1 MEFLLQILGLQGQ
14 VIPWISVLGL
24 FLFLAGFIIGLGAV
38 TVIDLNGFL
47 GIRSVYWTETT
58 IRVHK
63 VTKPL
68 IWLGIFLAILGG
80 SIFYSNNPFSP
91 IIVVQGF
98 LAFLL
103 CLNGCFLSFYI
114 SPLLLK
120 KEKKEKGHIT
130 LLSSSLQ
137 AKIAVSFVISF
148 VGWWSSL
155 LLLILYLLTTQ

>member
-14 VIPWISVLGL
+14 VISWISVLGL

-38 TVIDLNGFL
+38 TVIDLHGFL
-47 GIRSVYWTETT
+47 GMHSTYWTKTT
-58 IRVHK
+58 IRAHK

-68 IWLGIFLAILGG
+68 IWIGIFLTILGG
-80 SIFYSNNPFSP
+80 YIFYSNNPFSSI
-91 IIVVQGF
+91 IIVQSV
-98 LAFLL
+98 LTVTLI
-103 CLNGCFLSFYI
+103 LNGCFLSFYI

-137 AKIAVSFVISF
+137 VKIAVSFVISF

-155 LLLILYLLTTQ
+155 LLLVLYLLVVR

>member
-1 MEFLLQILGLQGQ
+1 MEFLLQVLGLQGQ
-14 VIPWISVLGL
+14 VIPWISVFGL
-24 FLFLAGFIIGLGAV
+24 FLFLAGFIVGLGAV
-38 TVIDLNGFL
+38 TVIDLHGFL
-47 GIRSVYWTETT
+47 GIRSIYWTETT
-58 IRVHK
+58 IRTHK

-68 IWLGIFLAILGG
+68 IWLGTFLAILGG
-80 SIFYSNNPFSP
+80 YIFYSNNPFSP
-91 IIVVQGF
+91 IIIVQAV
-98 LAFLL
+98 LALIL
-103 CLNGCFLSFYI
+103 TLNGCFLSFYV

-155 LLLILYLLTTQ
+155 LLLVLYLLTT